1 MPAVVSAIYKPQKR
15 IGDILLERELVTEEQ
30 LAEVFVLQKKLGR
43 QIGQILVEQGMV
55 ADKDLMRALAE
66 QYNLSYVWLRPGI
79 YDPEALALLGKRTA
93 LRLEMMPII
102 KVRSH
107 LYVATNTPQAIPE
120 LDEIE
125 SRTGLKVKPVLACR
139 ADIIKAINESFSELS
154 HISDFVGDLEDD
166 FEVLENQNPDD
177 FTAIDEMAEGSPIV
191 NLVNSII
198 QRAVKDKASDI
209 HIEPSRTKCRVRMR
223 IDGVLYEIMS
233 PKIKMH
239 AALVSRLKVMA
250 NLDIAERRL
259 PQDGRIQ
266 VNTRG
271 RVVDLRFSSLPGIFG
286 EKVVLRVLDKDQS
299 ILEIDKLGM
308 SELNEQEFRRLL
320 QRSSGLLLV
329 TGPTGSGKTTTLY
342 AAINHLNSLEKNIV
356 TIEDP
361 VEYQLDIVNQ
371 NQVKESIGLGFAMM
385 LKHILRQDPDIIM
398 VGEIRDRETAE
409 IAVQASLT
417 GHLVLSTLHTN
428 SCVGAISRL
437 LEMGVE
443 PFLLSSAL
451 SGVIGQRLVRTVC
464 PACKTTYIP
473 GNEMVEKMGMEAGGG
488 LKFARGRGCPEC
500 YDSGYKGRIAIHEI
514 LATDSNLQR
523 LMNRN
528 PTNDDLERYVTEREL
543 VTIFKDGYQRV
554 RQGLTT
560 PEEISRIVNL

>member
-1 MPAVVSAIYKPQKR
+1 MPAVVSPIYKPQKR
-15 IGDILLERELVTEEQ
+15 IGDILLEQELVTEEQ
-30 LAEVFVLQKKLGR
+30 LAEAFSLQKKAGR
-43 QIGQILVEQGMV
+43 QVGQILIERGMV
-55 ADKDLMRALAE
+55 AEKDLLRALAE
-66 QYNLSYVWLRPGI
+66 QHNLPYVWLRPGI
-79 YDPEALALLGKRTA
+79 YDPEALALLGKKTA
-93 LRLEMMPII
+93 LRLQMMPII
-102 KVRSH
+102 KVRSE
-107 LYVATNTPQAIPE
+107 LYVATNSPQSIPE
-120 LDEIE
+120 FDEIE
-125 SRTGLKVKPVLACR
+125 SRTGLKVKPVLSCH

-154 HISDFVGDLEDD
+154 HISDLVGDLEDD
-166 FEVLENQNPDD
+166 FEILENQVPDD
-177 FTAIDEMAEGSPIV
+177 YTVIDEMAEGSPIV
-191 NLVNSII
+191 NLVNAII
-198 QRAVKDKASDI
+198 QRAVKDKASDV
-209 HIEPSRTKCRVRMR
+209 HIEPSRTKCRVRLR

-233 PKIKMH
+233 PKIEMH
-239 AALVSRLKVMA
+239 AALISRLKVMA

-299 ILEIDKLGM
+299 ILEIEKLGM
-308 SELNEQEFRRLL
+308 SGINEQAFRRLL
-320 QRSSGLLLV
+320 QRNNGLILV

-428 SCVGAISRL
+428 SSIGAVSRL

-451 SGVIGQRLVRTVC
+451 SGVIGQRLVRTIC
-464 PACKTTYIP
+464 PACKTMYIP
-473 GNEMVEKMGMEAGGG
+473 DRELLEKMGIDAAAS
-488 LKFARGRGCPEC
+488 LKFARGRGCREC

-514 LATDSNLQR
+514 LVTDSDLQK
-523 LMNRN
+523 LMNKN
-528 PTNDDLERYVTEREL
+528 PTNDDLERYVADRGL
-543 VTIFKDGYQRV
+543 LTILKDGYERV

-560 PEEISRIVNL
+560 PEEISRIVSF